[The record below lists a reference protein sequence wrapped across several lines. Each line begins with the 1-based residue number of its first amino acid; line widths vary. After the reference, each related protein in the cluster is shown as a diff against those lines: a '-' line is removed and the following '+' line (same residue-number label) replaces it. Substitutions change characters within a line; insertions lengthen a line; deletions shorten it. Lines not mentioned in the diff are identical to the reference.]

1 MTSAVAAGAARRAR
15 VRAARDLGRGP
26 DGPVHIRAAGSGRT
40 GRARC
45 GRAGVRER
53 GSGHMRVLG
62 VVGHVP
68 REETDQ
74 GVRVYGARVLQHVRG
89 HRTARVLGNEVEP
102 RHRLAEQDGNDPEP
116 EQQGAAGD
124 GGECADHD
132 AARQV
137 RSRLANDPGALAAS
151 DVRLRHPPRR
161 ESRDHAGSG
170 RTQYCAPLTR
180 QAYWRHLR
188 RGAIAGSGS
197 RSGSWVQRWCSR
209 WNARKKRGG
218 RPAFGGF
225 RDGANAGRC
234 AVMDSDGAAAPL
246 SGIPYNSLV
255 NQSDKVELS
264 IAPRYDG
271 FTTKPVPAPAP
282 GPTVLRPPDS
292 AENPTAY
299 MPLEESGFCRGARG
313 CYKLLTGGKAAAK
326 ASAAGAGVLLFP
338 GVVRRGRRAGP
349 LVAEEAESN
358 PAEVVEG
365 GKPRSKRTGWKPSF
379 SSASGYRRHPPREP
393 VMTSHLGAAD
403 SCLRRPFD
411 ARVCRAHSRHPG
423 GRKVTSTAQSSSILA
438 CSPLEHQDS
447 RQETMTWKTS

>member
-161 ESRDHAGSG
+161 ESRDHADLAHPVLRSADPPSVL
-170 RTQYCAPLTR
+170 APLAKGGDR
-180 QAYWRHLR
+180 GLGVALR
-188 RGAIAGSGS
+188 I
-197 RSGSWVQRWCSR
+197 
-209 WNARKKRGG
+209 
-218 RPAFGGF
+218 
-225 RDGANAGRC
+225 
-234 AVMDSDGAAAPL
+234 
-246 SGIPYNSLV
+246 
-255 NQSDKVELS
+255 
-264 IAPRYDG
+264 
-271 FTTKPVPAPAP
+271 
-282 GPTVLRPPDS
+282 
-292 AENPTAY
+292 
-299 MPLEESGFCRGARG
+299 
-313 CYKLLTGGKAAAK
+313 
-326 ASAAGAGVLLFP
+326 
-338 GVVRRGRRAGP
+338 
-349 LVAEEAESN
+349 
-358 PAEVVEG
+358 
-365 GKPRSKRTGWKPSF
+365 
-379 SSASGYRRHPPREP
+379 
-393 VMTSHLGAAD
+393 LGAAVVLEVECTEETGRQA
-403 SCLRRPFD
+403 SVRWVPGRGERGPLRRNGF
-411 ARVCRAHSRHPG
+411 RWSCRPTIGNS
-423 GRKVTSTAQSSSILA
+423 V
-438 CSPLEHQDS
+438 
-447 RQETMTWKTS
+447 